1 MYEPDVT
8 TTSSEVAFRLF
19 VEHVVDYAIFTLD
32 RNGVITSWNRGA
44 QRAKGYTA
52 AEIIGQHFSIF
63 YTPEDRARKHPEFEL
78 AYAIKHGRYQEEG
91 WRLRKDGQRFW
102 ANVVITAVFDETG
115 RHIGFGKVTRDLTER
130 REREER
136 ELELERQ
143 RAAAEA
149 SSKAKSEFL
158 TTMSHELRTPLNA
171 ILGYMDLLEAGVHG
185 ELNDQQLGIIRRVR
199 RSSKV
204 LLALINDVLNIAR
217 IESGHVDYQLEE
229 FAATDLLRDT
239 EIFMVQQFQSQD
251 ITLKIEAAP
260 ALKIRADYEKAQQIM
275 LNLLSNALK
284 FTPPG
289 GHVTVTAVP
298 EPRYALITVHDT
310 GRGIPADKL
319 ELIFDRFV
327 QVDRHLTPES
337 HQGAGLGLAISRE
350 LARAM
355 GGELRALVSDDGA
368 TFQLTLPRA

>member
-251 ITLKIEAAP
+251 ITLKIEAA
-260 ALKIRADYEKAQQIM
+260 
-275 LNLLSNALK
+275 
-284 FTPPG
+284 TP
-289 GHVTVTAVP
+289 
-298 EPRYALITVHDT
+298 
-310 GRGIPADKL
+310 
-319 ELIFDRFV
+319 
-327 QVDRHLTPES
+327 
-337 HQGAGLGLAISRE
+337 
-350 LARAM
+350 
-355 GGELRALVSDDGA
+355 
-368 TFQLTLPRA
+368 